1 MHYNPVEIGLRI
13 SRLREQLGYTQEA
26 FSERLHTSR
35 NYLAKLE
42 LGLRTPSIDMLI
54 EIAETSGVT
63 LDYLVLGK
71 DSPNNQLKG
80 EVSSLIAFL
89 ESFQSNL

>member
-26 FSERLHTSR
+26 FSECLHTSR

-63 LDYLVLGK
+63 LDYLVLGR
-71 DSPNNQLKG
+71 DSPHNQLKE
-80 EVSSLIAFL
+80 EVSALIVSLENFKSTL
-89 ESFQSNL
+89 